1 MRIKTVTLVAGDCA
15 YDLLLVAEGDSAPA
29 ERGFDAW
36 VAELRAHAR
45 STPRAVRRERSGAR
59 RRAGQRSR
67 GSASGCSTASTSSA
81 ASRCWPRPPGGRSAG
96 AASRALETLRQV
108 EAIGARST
116 TIVLITALFTGMVLA
131 LQTGFAL
138 ARFGA
143 KPYVGSVVGLSLARE
158 LGPVLTALMVGG
170 RVGAGITAEL
180 GAMQVTEQVDAI
192 RSLGADPVQK
202 LVLPRVIAATLT
214 LPMLTVLA
222 NLLGVFG
229 GLVIAATQFHITP
242 NFYLQTILN
251 IVTVEDFLSG
261 IAKTVV
267 FGWII
272 AMVACFQA
280 LETTGGTVG
289 VGRATTRTVVV
300 ASIAV
305 LISDFFLTQALLVL

>member
-1 MRIKTVTLVAGDCA
+1 VKPASDLAQGSIARLGEAVLDRIDELGRFALLSVATG
-15 YDLLLVAEGDSAPA
+15 
-29 ERGFDAW
+29 
-36 VAELRAHAR
+36 RAL
-45 STPRAVRRERSGAR
+45 GR
-59 RRAGQRSR
+59 RRFPVR
-67 GSASGCSTASTSSA
+67 
-81 ASRCWPRPPGGRSAG
+81 
-96 AASRALETLRQV
+96 ETLRQV
-108 EAIGARST
+108 EVIGARST

-180 GAMQVTEQVDAI
+180 GAMRVTEQVDAI

-202 LVLPRVIAATLT
+202 LVLPRVIAATLS
-214 LPMLTVLA
+214 LPLLTVLA
-222 NLLGVFG
+222 NLLGAFG
-229 GLVIAATQFHITP
+229 GLVISETQFHIAP
-242 NFYLQTILN
+242 SFYVQTIVN
-251 IVTVEDFLSG
+251 VVTVDDFLSG
-261 IAKTVV
+261 VGKTFV

-305 LISDFFLTQALLVL
+305 LISDFFLTQLLLAL